1 MRIEGRKNKF
11 LSCRRG
17 PVAFPATHTRLLP
30 RSPTTVTQTNRF
42 SILEHP
48 GASLEKPSKANV
60 SNLHATLHSPP
71 ILKQVFSIGRQ
82 IGFSTLRFL
91 ALSSSHTRSP
101 STCRFIVR
109 LRFSLL
115 EYFLSFPKIRPPNSK
130 RYRFIMARI
139 IAT

>member
-1 MRIEGRKNKF
+1 MPQRSRCVSCYTHAPLASFTNYSYPNKSLF
-11 LSCRRG
+11 
-17 PVAFPATHTRLLP
+17 H
-30 RSPTTVTQTNRF
+30 
-42 SILEHP
+42 ILEHP

-91 ALSSSHTRSP
+91 ALSSSHTRSS

-109 LRFSLL
+109 SRFSLL

-139 IAT
+139 IATEKSQKDFLSSI